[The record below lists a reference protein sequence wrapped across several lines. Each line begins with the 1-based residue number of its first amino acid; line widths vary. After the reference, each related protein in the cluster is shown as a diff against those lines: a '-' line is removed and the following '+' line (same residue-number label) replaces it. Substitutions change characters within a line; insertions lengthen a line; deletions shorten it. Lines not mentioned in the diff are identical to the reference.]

1 MTTQLGRPPR
11 FWKKHNLLLVLGL
24 LALVGVLLL
33 SAVGLLLNRGSS
45 STVDESISASPS
57 QPKLLPSPAH
67 SSGDGWE
74 LDVYVSNLEELDL
87 ALVAGF
93 KLEGSNRLQLALVDI
108 PSGQTVASGL
118 FGTAP
123 HVRLREDPL
132 QLLVSDLRTDGAGYR
147 LLIFDLDG
155 QNASLAATLELPER
169 ISYHGFANAMVLSG
183 DERYLF
189 VRQITR
195 INKDEPACPHNA
207 DLCTRSNIGVID
219 LNQPTEVTPLILP
232 VSCGS
237 MTLSP
242 FGDQDL
248 MVTCGIHAYAL
259 SADGSIS
266 DSLTNDARRALR
278 ADGAVLVE
286 PVGVLGAALLPK
298 DHQIFHV
305 EKIDDSRVLALAG
318 PRGGGGQ
325 ITELL
330 VVDIEEPRVEYSI
343 DAPSGFVS
351 AAPIDDSRVVLL
363 IHDTAGELP
372 SGEPAAGDV
381 FAIRE
386 LDLTSGQLGE
396 SIVLRGLPGEPVVIH
411 SPTS

>member
-1 MTTQLGRPPR
+1 MTTQMGRPPR
-11 FWKKHNLLLVLGL
+11 FRKIRKPLLVLGL

-108 PSGQTVASGL
+108 PSGQTAASGL

-169 ISYHGFANAMVLSG
+169 GSYHVFANAMVLSG

-195 INKDEPACPHNA
+195 INKDEPACPYNA

-286 PVGVLGAALLPK
+286 PVEALGAALLPK
-298 DHQIFHV
+298 DYQIFHV

-318 PRGGGGQ
+318 PRGGGQ

-330 VVDIEEPRVEYSI
+330 VIDIEEPRVEYSI
-343 DAPSGFVS
+343 DVPSGFVS

-386 LDLTSGQLGE
+386 FDLTSGQLGE

>member
-1 MTTQLGRPPR
+1 M
-11 FWKKHNLLLVLGL
+11 
-24 LALVGVLLL
+24 
-33 SAVGLLLNRGSS
+33 
-45 STVDESISASPS
+45 
-57 QPKLLPSPAH
+57 
-67 SSGDGWE
+67 
-74 LDVYVSNLEELDL
+74 
-87 ALVAGF
+87 
-93 KLEGSNRLQLALVDI
+93 
-108 PSGQTVASGL
+108 
-118 FGTAP
+118 
-123 HVRLREDPL
+123 
-132 QLLVSDLRTDGAGYR
+132 
-147 LLIFDLDG
+147 
-155 QNASLAATLELPER
+155 
-169 ISYHGFANAMVLSG
+169 
-183 DERYLF
+183 
-189 VRQITR
+189 
-195 INKDEPACPHNA
+195 
-207 DLCTRSNIGVID
+207 
-219 LNQPTEVTPLILP
+219 NQPTEVTPLILP

-248 MVTCGIHAYAL
+248 MVKCGIHAYAL

-286 PVGVLGAALLPK
+286 PVEVLGAALLPK

-318 PRGGGGQ
+318 PRGGGQ

-330 VVDIEEPRVEYSI
+330 VIDIEEPRVEYSI
-343 DAPSGFVS
+343 AAPLGFVS

-372 SGEPAAGDV
+372 SGEPAAADV

>member
-1 MTTQLGRPPR
+1 MTTQMGRPPR
-11 FWKKHNLLLVLGL
+11 FRKIRKPLLVFGL
-24 LALVGVLLL
+24 LALVGVFLL
-33 SAVGLLLNRGSS
+33 STVGLLLNRGSS

-108 PSGQTVASGL
+108 PSGQTAASGL
-118 FGTAP
+118 FGAAP

-169 ISYHGFANAMVLSG
+169 GSYHGFANAMVLSG

-195 INKDEPACPHNA
+195 INKDEPACPQDA
-207 DLCTRSNIGVID
+207 GLCTRSNIGVID
-219 LNQPTEVTPLILP
+219 LNQPAEVTPLILP
-232 VSCGS
+232 ISCGS
-237 MTLSP
+237 MVLSP

-248 MVTCGIHAYAL
+248 MVRCGIHAYAL

-286 PVGVLGAALLPK
+286 PVEALGAALLPK
-298 DHQIFHV
+298 DYQIFHV
-305 EKIDDSRVLALAG
+305 EKIDDSRVLGLAG
-318 PRGGGGQ
+318 PRGGGQ

-330 VVDIEEPRVEYSI
+330 VIDIEEPRVEYSI
-343 DAPSGFVS
+343 DAPFGFVS

-363 IHDTAGELP
+363 IHNTAGELP
-372 SGEPAAGDV
+372 SGEPAGGGV
-381 FAIRE
+381 FVIHE
-386 LDLTSGQLGE
+386 LDLTNGQLGE
-396 SIVLRGLPGEPVVIH
+396 SIVLRGLPGEPFAVL